1 LGRSRAEMSS
11 NQIELISLLS
21 KNRNAYQHEVL
32 NIAVE
37 ETHISWVILTG
48 QFAYKIKKELKFGD
62 VLDFSTL
69 NLRKKFCQKEV
80 DINRVLCGEE
90 MYRGVVKVVKQKR
103 EQEQSAIKIVNLRSK
118 GKALEY
124 AVKMLEI
131 PQKFRMDNLLQ
142 KGKVNSDTIEKLAS
156 IIVKFHHL
164 TPTNRRIQRF
174 GRPEFMKRKV
184 GENFAT
190 LSRLASIDPKFERKL
205 DSFIKNKSNLFFER
219 IAGEKIRDIHGDL
232 YLKNVFIVSDN
243 KFYLY
248 DRIEFNDSLRY
259 ADVAED
265 VAHLAMD
272 LDFHG
277 RNDLRKHLISIYIH
291 QGKDTSLKDIIYF
304 LMCYKACVRAKV
316 SLFRAKGLNKTINS
330 DDDNIKKIDQAKE
343 EARRHL
349 QLAEAYL
356 ELL

>member
-1 LGRSRAEMSS
+1 MSS

-32 NIAVE
+32 NIALE

-48 QFAYKIKKELKFGD
+48 HFAYKIKKELKFGQI
-62 VLDFSTL
+62 LDFSTL
-69 NLRKKFCQKEV
+69 RLRKKFCQKEV

-90 MYRGVVKVVKQKR
+90 MYIGVVKVVKQKR
-103 EQEQSAIKIVNLRSK
+103 EQEQDAIKLVSLNSK

-131 PQKFRMDNLLQ
+131 HQKFRMDKLIQ
-142 KGKVNSDTIEKLAS
+142 KGKLNSDAIEKLSS

-184 GENFAT
+184 CENFAT
-190 LSRLASIDPKFERKL
+190 LSRLASIDPKFQRKL

-219 IAGEKIRDIHGDL
+219 IRQQKIRDIHGDL
-232 YLKNVFIVSDN
+232 YLKNVFIVPDN

-277 RNDLRKHLISIYIH
+277 RSDLRRDLISTYML
-291 QGKDTSLKDIIYF
+291 QGRDSSLEDIIYF
-304 LMCYKACVRAKV
+304 LMCYKACVRVKV
-316 SLFRAKGLNKTINS
+316 SLFRAKGLNKTTNS
-330 DDDNIKKIDQAKE
+330 DDDNRTKIEKAQE